1 MPTLWRHAGGVN
13 NMRLWKKLLIGTLA
27 LLLALVAGGAVFIS
41 QLDPN
46 EYRGELAGVVEHYT
60 GRELL
65 VGGDLHIKLL
75 PVPSVEA
82 NDVSFANAPWASQ
95 PHMLQAKRVRA
106 VVALWPLLKGRVV
119 ITRFVAIEPKLFLET
134 DAEGKGNWEFG
145 DVGASVSED
154 KADGDAPSGELA
166 FAINRIRIERAGLAF
181 LDGKTESEAKI
192 GVTEL
197 TIGSERPGGRLVLS
211 LRADYGDLPVK
222 LDGKLGAASAIRRN
236 QPIEVDLEG
245 ALGVAEFSIRGAV
258 GNALEG
264 KDLRLDVALN
274 SESTKKIS
282 DLAGVDMEEFGPLD
296 VKFRLL
302 EQAGY
307 FHLESLAATARPRDT
322 DASISA
328 AVKNFAFDLA
338 SGTAGAAAQ
347 GAPMTVD
354 LELAFG
360 DARLHVD
367 GDVGKPLEGR
377 DLRLGTTFETQSTIP
392 LTALAGFDFEEV
404 GPVKLTLT
412 LVERDGSYDFD
423 DMVLTA
429 RPRGSDASVNGSVK
443 GFVPGLDGSKA
454 QPEAAKVDVTGA
466 VGGAEF
472 SITGDIGN
480 PMEGRDLRLNVAL
493 AAKSSVR
500 LSELAGVDVEEVG
513 PLNVKLTVTEKN
525 GRFDLGNINMTA
537 QPRGAHV
544 TIKGSVIDI
553 VDNPQPNLDVALSAK
568 TLRQLD
574 ETLPDVGPVHVSAK
588 VQPSGKVIDIQDL
601 IATVG
606 KSDLSGSASVDIG
619 AERPSVSAKLHA
631 RVIDLAQFLP
641 PAEESGVAAA
651 DKPSDGRVFPD
662 DPLPFDALEKV
673 NGDIA
678 LAVDRLITRKLAL
691 DKVNVVAR
699 LENGDLNIKPTANIS
714 GGTVG
719 ATIHIDTRTQPTTLA
734 VDIDAKK
741 VSIGALTK
749 QIRGYETSKGMDSN
763 LLMKLRGQGDSVRAL
778 MGGLDGDVQLEIG
791 EGRLSNDA
799 LDRVGA
805 DLMTQIVG
813 VAVPNDDKGGTTQL
827 NCGVLR
833 FAIQDG
839 DAIADQTLVLETEKV
854 LLQGGGLVDLKTEE
868 LDLCAKL
875 AARKGIRLG
884 AGTLSSLARVQG
896 TLAKPELGT
905 DLKGVVKAGA
915 KVGIAVVTVG
925 LSLVAESVY
934 GHISEDDHPC
944 QAALAREIEI
954 TPTEYKAQK
963 SEKQN

>member
-1 MPTLWRHAGGVN
+1 MPTLWRHAGGVD

-46 EYRGELAGVVEHYT
+46 EYRGELADVVEHYT

-82 NDVSFANAPWASQ
+82 NDVSFANPPWASQ
-95 PHMLQAKRVRA
+95 PHMLRAKSVRA
-106 VVALWPLLKGRVV
+106 VVALRPLLKGRVV

-134 DAEGKGNWEFG
+134 DAEGRGNWEFG

-197 TIGSERPGGRLVLS
+197 TIGSERPGGRLVLN
-211 LRADYGDLPVK
+211 LRADYGGLPVR
-222 LDGKLGAASAIRRN
+222 LDGKLGAAGAIRRN
-236 QPIEVDLEG
+236 QPMEVDLDG
-245 ALGVAEFSIRGAV
+245 AFGAAEFSIRGAV
-258 GNALEG
+258 GKPLEG

-282 DLAGVDMEEFGPLD
+282 DLAGVEMEEFGPLD

-302 EQAGY
+302 EQGGY
-307 FHLESLAATARPRDT
+307 FHLESLAATARPRNT
-322 DASISA
+322 DASIRA

-338 SGTAGAAAQ
+338 SGTAGAGAQ

-354 LELAFG
+354 LDLAFG

-404 GPVKLTLT
+404 GPVNLTLT

-423 DMVLTA
+423 DIALTA
-429 RPRGSDASVNGSVK
+429 RPRGSDASLNGSVK
-443 GFVPGLDGSKA
+443 GFVPDLDGSKA
-454 QPEAAKVDVTGA
+454 QPEAAKVEVTGA

-480 PMEGRDLRLNVAL
+480 PMEGKDLRLNVAL
-493 AAKSSVR
+493 AATSSVP
-500 LSELAGVDVEEVG
+500 LSELAGVHVEEVG
-513 PLNVKLTVTEKN
+513 PLNVKLTVSEKN

-537 QPRGAHV
+537 QPRDAHV

-568 TLRQLD
+568 TLHQLD
-574 ETLPDVGPVHVSAK
+574 EALPDVGPVQVYAK
-588 VQPSGKVIDIQDL
+588 VQPSGKIIDIQDL

-606 KSDLSGSASVDIG
+606 KSDLSGRASVDIG
-619 AERPSVSAKLHA
+619 AEQPSVSAKLHA

-641 PAEESGVAAA
+641 PAEESGAAA
-651 DKPSDGRVFPD
+651 DKPSDGRVFSD
-662 DPLPFDALEKV
+662 DPLPFGALAKV
-673 NGDIA
+673 NGDIE
-678 LAVDRLITRKLAL
+678 LAVDRLTIRKLAL

-699 LENGDLNIKPTANIS
+699 LENGNLNIKPTANIA

-719 ATIHIDTRTQPTTLA
+719 ATMDIDTRTQPATLA
-734 VDIDAKK
+734 VDVDAKK
-741 VSIGALTK
+741 VSIGALGK
-749 QIRGYETSKGMDSN
+749 QIRGYETSKGLDSN

-791 EGRLSNDA
+791 EGQLSNDA

-805 DLMTQIVG
+805 DLMTKIIG
-813 VAVPNDDKGGTTQL
+813 VAVPSDDKDGTTQL

-833 FAIQDG
+833 FVIQEG

-868 LDLCAKL
+868 LDLGAKL
-875 AARKGIRLG
+875 VARKGIRLG

-896 TLAKPELGT
+896 TLANPELGT
-905 DLKGVVKAGA
+905 DLEGVVKAGA

>member
-1 MPTLWRHAGGVN
+1 
-13 NMRLWKKLLIGTLA
+13 
-27 LLLALVAGGAVFIS
+27 
-41 QLDPN
+41 
-46 EYRGELAGVVEHYT
+46 
-60 GRELL
+60 
-65 VGGDLHIKLL
+65 
-75 PVPSVEA
+75 
-82 NDVSFANAPWASQ
+82 
-95 PHMLQAKRVRA
+95 
-106 VVALWPLLKGRVV
+106 
-119 ITRFVAIEPKLFLET
+119 
-134 DAEGKGNWEFG
+134 
-145 DVGASVSED
+145 
-154 KADGDAPSGELA
+154 
-166 FAINRIRIERAGLAF
+166 
-181 LDGKTESEAKI
+181 
-192 GVTEL
+192 
-197 TIGSERPGGRLVLS
+197 PGGRLVLS

-222 LDGKLGAASAIRRN
+222 LDGKVGAAGAIRRN
-236 QPIEVDLEG
+236 QPFEVDLEG
-245 ALGVAEFSIRGAV
+245 AVGTAEFSIRGAV
-258 GNALEG
+258 GKALEG

-282 DLAGVDMEEFGPLD
+282 DLAGVKMEEFGPLD

-302 EQAGY
+302 EQGGY

-322 DASISA
+322 DASIRA

-354 LELAFG
+354 LDLAFG

-377 DLRLGTTFETQSTIP
+377 DLRLGTRFETPSTIP

-404 GPVKLTLT
+404 GPVNLTLT
-412 LVERDGSYDFD
+412 LVERDGNYDFD
-423 DMVLTA
+423 DIALTA
-429 RPRGSDASVNGSVK
+429 RPRGSDASLNGSVK
-443 GFVPGLDGSKA
+443 GFVPDLDGSKA
-454 QPEAAKVDVTGA
+454 QPEAAKVEVTGA

-480 PMEGRDLRLNVAL
+480 PMEGKDLRLNVAL
-493 AAKSSVR
+493 AAKSSVP

-513 PLNVKLTVTEKN
+513 PLNVKLTVIEKN

-537 QPRGAHV
+537 QPRHAHV

-553 VDNPQPNLDVALSAK
+553 VDNPQPNLDVALSAN

-574 ETLPDVGPVHVSAK
+574 EALPDVGPVQVSAK
-588 VQPSGKVIDIQDL
+588 VQPSGKVMDIQDL

-619 AERPSVSAKLHA
+619 AERPSVSAKLQA

-641 PAEESGVAAA
+641 PAEESGAGAAA
-651 DKPSDGRVFPD
+651 ASDGRVFSD
-662 DPLPFDALEKV
+662 DPLPFGALEKF
-673 NGDIA
+673 NGDIE

-734 VDIDAKK
+734 VDVDAKK

-749 QIRGYETSKGMDSN
+749 QIRGYETSKGLDSN

-791 EGRLSNDA
+791 EGQLSNDA

-805 DLMTQIVG
+805 DLMTKIIG
-813 VAVPNDDKGGTTQL
+813 VAVPTDDKDGTTRL
-827 NCGVLR
+827 NCGVFR

-868 LDLCAKL
+868 LDLGAKL

-896 TLAKPELGT
+896 TLAEPELGT

-944 QAALAREIEI
+944 QTALAREIEI

-963 SEKQN
+963 SE